1 MLERGNFNQ
10 KRLHPMSK
18 YLDVGQGQGRGNVAQ
33 TCYTALGVSGDTTI
47 IPMKIKLANMI
58 QEMWLRRRFL
68 II

>member
-1 MLERGNFNQ
+1 
-10 KRLHPMSK
+10 MSK